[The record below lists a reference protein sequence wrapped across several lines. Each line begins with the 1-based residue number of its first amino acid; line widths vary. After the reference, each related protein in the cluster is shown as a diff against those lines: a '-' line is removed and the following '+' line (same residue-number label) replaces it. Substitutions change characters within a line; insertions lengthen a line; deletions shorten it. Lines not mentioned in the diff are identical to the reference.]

1 MNEDFLQYLWRFQRF
16 SHFDLTTTEGEPLQ
30 VIKPGIH
37 NRDAGPDF
45 LDARIRI
52 GPTVWAGNV
61 EVHTE
66 ASQWFAHKHHEDRAY
81 DNVVLH
87 VVYTPNAEVHNG
99 SGDPIPVLCL
109 KDLFDYQMWRNY
121 QAWSKSAAFI
131 PCEKLVGQ
139 VPGHIK
145 SATIA
150 GHTVERLEAKSSVC
164 LDHLTET
171 RGDIETAL
179 YRLLLRAFGMKVNA
193 LPFEQLA
200 RCTPLELVRK
210 YWNDPQDLEA
220 LFLGQAG
227 FLADKEEAPYARLL
241 AQKFHFMV
249 AKHHLEPM
257 ARSSWKLFR
266 LRPPNFPQVRLAQLA
281 AFYHRWQAVAR
292 RIADHPTYDRVRPL
306 FDVEPAH
313 DFWLTHY
320 TLTKES
326 PKVRK
331 QMGEGAAQLLLIN
344 AVVPYLFALGNYNKE
359 PEIKDRALAILEHMP
374 AEKNRILSG
383 FTKLGFEAHQAF
395 DSQGLL
401 QLKKFG
407 CDQRKCLTCKTGIY
421 ILNQHAATDPIH
433 P

>member
-1 MNEDFLQYLWRFQRF
+1 MQYLWRFQRF
-16 SHFDLTTTEGEPLQ
+16 SHFDLATTEGEPLQ

-52 GPTVWAGNV
+52 GDTVWAGNV
-61 EVHTE
+61 EIHTE
-66 ASQWFAHKHHEDRAY
+66 ASLWFAHKHHQDRAY

-87 VVYTPNAEVHNG
+87 VVYTPDAEVHNG

-121 QAWSKSAAFI
+121 QAWSKSGAFI
-131 PCEKLVGQ
+131 PCEKLVAQ
-139 VPGHIK
+139 VPSHIK
-145 SATIA
+145 AATVEVN
-150 GHTVERLEAKSSVC
+150 TVERLEDKSSIC

-171 RGDIETAL
+171 RGDLETAF
-179 YRLLLRAFGMKVNA
+179 YRLLMRSFGMKVNA

-200 RCTPLELVRK
+200 RCTPLDLVRR
-210 YWNDPQDLEA
+210 YWGDPVDLEA

-227 FLADKEEAPYARLL
+227 FLKEEPATPYVKMLSE
-241 AQKFHFMV
+241 KFRFMV
-249 AKHHLEPM
+249 AKHRLEPM
-257 ARSSWKLFR
+257 ANASWKLFR

-281 AFYHRWQAVAR
+281 AFYHQWQAVAR
-292 RIADHPTYDRVRPL
+292 RIADHPSYDKVRPL
-306 FDVEPAH
+306 FDVVPAH

-320 TLTKES
+320 TLSKES

-331 QMGEGAAQLLLIN
+331 QIGDGAAQLLLIN
-344 AVVPYLFALGNYNKE
+344 AVVPYLFALGNYNKDL
-359 PEIKDRALAILEHMP
+359 EIKEKAMAILDEMP
-374 AEKNRILSG
+374 AEKNRIVHG
-383 FTKLGFEAHQAF
+383 FAQLGFNVRQAF

-407 CDQRKCLTCKTGIY
+407 CDQRKCLTCKTGIF
-421 ILNQHAATDPIH
+421 ILNQHATTDTIH